1 MHCNAEAGEKEHSR
15 LSTIRF
21 TTWAPCSRKG
31 SDACGAYSEL
41 FKLELQAK
49 ERRGMSMNR
58 PADSYKGLLVEQLWH
73 LVCFT
78 EQEQGFLAE
87 CYPTHHNSSGVGSWN
102 RIIHAGWCAVVS
114 WSVYIQTET
123 VVNSGEL
130 PASTPTVRCW
140 ALNCLLDFRPCWT
153 APTCRAR
160 QQLCFFSLCPCHLYA
175 SVVTGSLQSPIYKQS
190 HSNS

>member
-1 MHCNAEAGEKEHSR
+1 MQKLVKRSTAGCPQSDLQHELHVAGRDQMPVELTASCSN
-15 LSTIRF
+15 LSY
-21 TTWAPCSRKG
+21 KQ
-31 SDACGAYSEL
+31 
-41 FKLELQAK
+41 KK
-49 ERRGMSMNR
+49 RRGMSMNR

-73 LVCFT
+73 LACFT

-87 CYPTHHNSSGVGSWN
+87 CYPTHHNSPGVGSWN
-102 RIIHAGWCAVVS
+102 RIIHACWCVVVS

-130 PASTPTVRCW
+130 PASTPTVWCW

-175 SVVTGSLQSPIYKQS
+175 SVVTGSLQSPIYKQA